1 MIWQVL
7 RIPTGSLPI
16 EDLHWQKIKKISC
29 KQWINHF
36 KETWDNFFHEGIK
49 TIILFFKTVFYVT
62 QMIQSGSAP
71 DSEWSFLQSSVFLTD
86 QIFVSSDIFPAEKY
100 YLIGLYSVGTLV
112 PLAPL
117 TPALITPIAKLV
129 LHHLGKT

>member
-1 MIWQVL
+1 
-7 RIPTGSLPI
+7 
-16 EDLHWQKIKKISC
+16 
-29 KQWINHF
+29 
-36 KETWDNFFHEGIK
+36 
-49 TIILFFKTVFYVT
+49 
-62 QMIQSGSAP
+62 MIQSGSAP

-117 TPALITPIAKLV
+117 TPTLITPVAKLV